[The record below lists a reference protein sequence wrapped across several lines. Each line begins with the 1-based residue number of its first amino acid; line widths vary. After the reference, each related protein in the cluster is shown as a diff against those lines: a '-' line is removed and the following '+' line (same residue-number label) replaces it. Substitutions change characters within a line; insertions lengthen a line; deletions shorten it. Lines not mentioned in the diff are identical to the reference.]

1 VRIAILGAGNG
12 GQSSAAHLALGGHP
26 VSLYDRYPEALEAFR
41 DSRRLTASG
50 EVQGEALLSL
60 VTSDLCAAVDGAELI
75 LVSVPAFAVDYI
87 AVALGA
93 CVEPN
98 QVVILHP
105 GGTGG
110 ALRVRAL
117 WDEHAQAQTVV
128 LAETETLVYACRLL
142 GPGRP
147 DIKAVKRCISLAV
160 LPGPGTGRAFE
171 LMSSLYPQVV
181 SAASVLETG
190 LANMNPVMH
199 PPIVLGNLRAIE
211 SPGPRFN
218 FYGDGVSQSVAA
230 MIDALD
236 AERVAVADAY
246 GVNRLPLHDW
256 VARAYGVREEDTA
269 QMCKAMSRS
278 VYRGIEAPDRVDSRY
293 LSEDVP
299 DGLVPWS
306 ELGALAGVATTF
318 MDAVILLAS
327 TINGIDYRIQGRTL
341 ARLGLAG
348 LSPPEITAKLQAS

>member
-1 VRIAILGAGNG
+1 
-12 GQSSAAHLALGGHP
+12 
-26 VSLYDRYPEALEAFR
+26 
-41 DSRRLTASG
+41 
-50 EVQGEALLSL
+50 
-60 VTSDLCAAVDGAELI
+60 
-75 LVSVPAFAVDYI
+75 
-87 AVALGA
+87 
-93 CVEPN
+93 
-98 QVVILHP
+98 
-105 GGTGG
+105 
-110 ALRVRAL
+110 
-117 WDEHAQAQTVV
+117 
-128 LAETETLVYACRLL
+128 
-142 GPGRP
+142 
-147 DIKAVKRCISLAV
+147 
-160 LPGPGTGRAFE
+160 
-171 LMSSLYPQVV
+171 MSSLYPQVV

-211 SPGPRFN
+211 SPGPRFD

-230 MIDALD
+230 MIDTLD

-246 GVNRLPLHDW
+246 GVNHLPLHDW

-278 VYRGIEAPDRVDSRY
+278 VYRGIDAPDRVDSRY

-348 LSPPEITAKLQAS
+348 LRPPEITAKVHAS